1 MSRKACVPADL
12 APDKKPI
19 CPLRLFPGEELFMN
33 MRAARYSGP
42 GKPLSLETLPLRPL
56 KAGEAL
62 VRVKAAGICHTDL
75 HFLSGVLDLGI
86 HPLILGHEIAGEVV
100 DLSGTSSEVTV
111 GDRVLVYYYA
121 TCGRCHWCRT
131 NRANLCPQVVA
142 EYGFTADGGYAEYV
156 VVPAA
161 NLVKIPDNLDFAE
174 ASTLGCGV
182 TTAIHA
188 ARTIADLRIG
198 ETAVVYGVGGVGFG
212 LIQFCKLAG
221 ARVIAVS
228 RSPEKRAKASQLGAD
243 AVVNGTADVAEAI
256 RAITNGEGAD
266 VVFELVGTE
275 ATMTHA
281 VNALRRRGRLVF
293 IGYSKDVF
301 AASPLQLVIGELTV
315 TASVGNTFDELLQ
328 AVDLAAA
335 GKIKAV
341 VDRRV
346 SLDQL
351 PATLEALR
359 KGEIV
364 GRAVV
369 TFE

>member
-1 MSRKACVPADL
+1 MQ
-12 APDKKPI
+12 
-19 CPLRLFPGEELFMN
+19 

-42 GKPLSLETLPLRPL
+42 GKPLAVETVPIRPL
-56 KAGEAL
+56 STGEAL
-62 VRVKAAGICHTDL
+62 VRVKAAGVCYTDT
-75 HFLSGVLDLGI
+75 HFLSGVLNLGI
-86 HPLILGHEIAGEVV
+86 HPLTLGHEIAGEVA
-100 DLSGTSSEVTV
+100 EVKGDAAGIAV

-131 NRANLCPQVVA
+131 DRANLCPQVVA

-156 VVPAA
+156 VVPVA
-161 NLVKIPDNLDFAE
+161 NLVKIPAGLRLAE
-174 ASTLGCGV
+174 AATLGCSV

-188 ARTIADLRIG
+188 ARTIADLRVG
-198 ETAVVYGVGGVGFG
+198 ETAVVYGAGGVGFG
-212 LIQFCKLAG
+212 LVQFCKLAG
-221 ARVIAVS
+221 ARVIAVN
-228 RSPEKRAKASQLGAD
+228 RSAVKRAKASELGAD
-243 AVVNGTADVAEAI
+243 AVVDGAGDVAGQI
-256 RAITNGEGAD
+256 RALTNGEGAD
-266 VVFELVGTE
+266 VVFELVGTKGS
-275 ATMTHA
+275 MPHA

-293 IGYSKDVF
+293 IGYSEDLLV
-301 AASPLQLVIGELTV
+301 ASPIQLVIGELTV

-341 VDRRV
+341 VDRTV

>member
-1 MSRKACVPADL
+1 
-12 APDKKPI
+12 
-19 CPLRLFPGEELFMN
+19 
-33 MRAARYSGP
+33 MRAARYHGP
-42 GKPLSLETLPLRPL
+42 GKPLSLERLPVRPL

-62 VRVKAAGICHTDL
+62 VRVRAAGICHTDL
-75 HFLSGVLDLGI
+75 HFLSGVLNLGI
-86 HPLILGHEIAGEVV
+86 HPLTLGHEIAGEVA
-100 DLSGTSSEVTV
+100 DLSGAAPGVGV
-111 GDRVLVYYYA
+111 GDRVLVSYYA

-131 NRANLCPQVVA
+131 DRANLCPQVVA

-161 NLVKIPDNLDFAE
+161 NLVKLPGTLDLAE
-174 ASTLGCGV
+174 AATLGCSV

-188 ARTIADLRIG
+188 ARTIADLRVG

-228 RSPEKRAKASQLGAD
+228 RSPEKRARASQLGAD
-243 AVVNGTADVAEAI
+243 AVVDGTADVAQAI
-256 RAITNGEGAD
+256 RAITHGEGAD

-275 ATMTHA
+275 VTMAHA
-281 VNALRRRGRLVF
+281 VKSLRRRGRLVF
-293 IGYSKDVF
+293 IGYSQDLFV
-301 AASPLQLVIGELTV
+301 ASPLQLVIGELTV

-335 GKIKAV
+335 GKIRAV
-341 VDRRV
+341 VDRNV

-359 KGEIV
+359 KGGIV

>member
-1 MSRKACVPADL
+1 LGKGRSFAR
-12 APDKKPI
+12 AP
-19 CPLRLFPGEELFMN
+19 RGEECSMQ
-33 MRAARYSGP
+33 MRAARYHGP
-42 GKPLSLETLPLRPL
+42 GKPLSLETVPVPPV
-56 KAGEAL
+56 KPGEAL
-62 VRVKAAGICHTDL
+62 LRVKAAGVCYTDT
-75 HFLSGVLDLGI
+75 HFLSGVLNLGI
-86 HPLILGHEIAGEVV
+86 HPLTLGHEIAGEVA
-100 DLSGTSSEVTV
+100 DLPGGPSGLRV

-131 NRANLCPQVVA
+131 DRANLCPQVIA

-161 NLVKIPDNLDFAE
+161 NLVKVPAGLDLAE
-174 ASTLGCGV
+174 AATLGCSV

-188 ARTIADLRIG
+188 ARTIANLRVG

-212 LIQFCKLAG
+212 LVQFCKLAG

-228 RSPEKRAKASQLGAD
+228 RSAEKRAKALQLGAD
-243 AVVNGTADVAEAI
+243 AAVDGNGDVAEAV
-256 RAITNGEGAD
+256 RALTGGEGAD

-275 ATMTHA
+275 ATMSHA

-293 IGYSKDVF
+293 IGYSKDLFV
-301 AASPLQLVIGELTV
+301 ASPLQLVIGELMV

-328 AVDLAAA
+328 AVSLAGT

-341 VDRRV
+341 VDRTV
-346 SLDQL
+346 TLDQL
-351 PATLEALR
+351 PVTLEALR
-359 KGEIV
+359 RGEIV

-369 TFE
+369 TFR